1 VITEQERKRL
11 KGGEGNKS
19 YLPFQVIHSGRQTM
33 KVILIKVFECY
44 FEFLNCRGWSSPNLQ
59 SLMQICRGFDKNAE
73 LLGKKQRFGKI
84 CRVFIK
90 NAEIGWKSLSC
101 V

>member
-1 VITEQERKRL
+1 ME
-11 KGGEGNKS
+11 
-19 YLPFQVIHSGRQTM
+19 
-33 KVILIKVFECY
+33 VILIKVFECY
-44 FEFLNCRGWSSPNLQ
+44 FEFLNCRG
-59 SLMQICRGFDKNAE
+59 FDKIAE